1 MDLSI
6 ATRGR
11 PIINLTISLGCPG
24 VYIHDYWLLRW
35 PIAWLHGISRRCTLG
50 PRGCTHDQLNWL
62 KYIRLNHIDQL
73 RYIHVQQWVL
83 LLWVPSFQ
91 WHKNNHKF
99 QKIQIICEDLCRTI
113 ILYFLFFFRS
123 PLTPCCGLVGAGVP
137 CQTAS
142 FLAPPFSAPSSLS
155 LSSTKVPLSHPSL
168 PPSVVEIPFLTTLG
182 LTSQHKPHPLPS

>member
-113 ILYFLFFFRS
+113 ILYFLFFS
-123 PLTPCCGLVGAGVP
+123 VHLSLHAA
-137 CQTAS
+137 AS
-142 FLAPPFSAPSSLS
+142 SAPACHVRPPPFSL
-155 LSSTKVPLSHPSL
+155 LPSL
-168 PPSVVEIPFLTTLG
+168 LPPP
-182 LTSQHKPHPLPS
+182 

>member
-113 ILYFLFFFRS
+113 ILYFLFF
-123 PLTPCCGLVGAGVP
+123 
-137 CQTAS
+137 
-142 FLAPPFSAPSSLS
+142 PFTSHSMLRPRRRRRAMSDRLLSRSSLLCS
-155 LSSTKVPLSHPSL
+155 LL
-168 PPSVVEIPFLTTLG
+168 P
-182 LTSQHKPHPLPS
+182 KP